1 MDSLKLNLVCL
12 MPVFVITASYAN
24 LGTANLVNH
33 TDCLCSINADH
44 MAASCNEVAGSGI
57 TIYTFNEGPLP
68 QNEPILYASIL
79 DGATGLA
86 PVLPGGLASHVFSTI
101 WVFKNVDGAYT
112 PSSYPATPGG
122 TLYAISLVTK
132 NFGQIAFPVTF
143 ADCPAQFTPTT
154 PFDSSIN

>member
-1 MDSLKLNLVCL
+1 MNNMIKRIVLLGALC
-12 MPVFVITASYAN
+12 VITASYAN

-86 PVLPGGLASHVFSTI
+86 PVLPGGLASHAFSTI
-101 WVFKNVDGAYT
+101 WVFKNVEGAYT
-112 PSSYPATPGG
+112 PSSYPVTPAS
-122 TLYAISLVTK
+122 TLYAVSLVTK

-143 ADCPAQFTPTT
+143 ADCPAQFTPAI